1 MPFPPRKLL
10 SLAAAL
16 ALVLAFPLARAQD
29 VTIVVPD
36 DGTAVLYSHDAAPD
50 AVLALDPA
58 SAPEAV
64 SLLLS
69 SAASMMPEAAA
80 NEGEEVEAAV
90 ASLFAA
96 AAADSAVEQ
105 STTEEEAMVEATVSM
120 LQAALGDT
128 EPESAVSLE
137 SANAAE
143 VAAAAAA
150 DDDDAAAAV
159 AGEPAPEAVAAAA
172 PSPAVAVVPTA
183 QLVCPPTCPSGTRCR
198 QGGRGVCE
206 PFSAFDCAGGKCAPS
221 PSAAAPPTPPPSTA
235 PAVCGTKCTD
245 VAPTPNWSCAQQRSF
260 GACEQ
265 GWMAEGGFCQI
276 TCGRCPAECY
286 DCRSMC
292 LDRAPDGNGC
302 AAQAGWGKCGETWM
316 AGCMRSCGKCPAK
329 CYSKAAASSDGV
341 AAGGAEVVSLVSVS
355 ASTRLL
361 IKAKSAPSPSPS
373 FELGPV
379 SAPFG
384 ALSEVAAGPQGAPE
398 VSSSFPAVPAAA
410 SSSSPSS
417 SAAEAEAISDGDASE
432 VSAAIERMMASTQGT
447 MAAES
452 AFEA

>member
-150 DDDDAAAAV
+150 
-159 AGEPAPEAVAAAA
+159 
-172 PSPAVAVVPTA
+172 AVAVVPTA

-221 PSAAAPPTPPPSTA
+221 PSAAAPPPPPPSTA

-260 GACEQ
+260 FACEQ

-341 AAGGAEVVSLVSVS
+341 AAGGAEVVSLISVS
-355 ASTRLL
+355 ASTRLPK
-361 IKAKSAPSPSPS
+361 KAKTAPSPSPS